1 MTWQSCGNIAMNG
14 TNGIDRDYTM
24 IVCLDVFDFG
34 GGAVVRGQRPGS
46 VCWYKSTYA
55 SAPIVVQMHEL
66 GHNLGR
72 SHSGKDVGTI
82 SVLKID
88 SSGETDSYVMFNG
101 KTGANDQVPQ
111 NGDEVVIVE
120 QSIELGGSASS

>member
-1 MTWQSCGNIAMNG
+1 MQ
-14 TNGIDRDYTM
+14 
-24 IVCLDVFDFG
+24 
-34 GGAVVRGQRPGS
+34 
-46 VCWYKSTYA
+46 
-55 SAPIVVQMHEL
+55 
-66 GHNLGR
+66 
-72 SHSGKDVGTI
+72 GTI

-120 QSIELGGSASS
+120 QSTELGGSASS

>member
-1 MTWQSCGNIAMNG
+1 MLNLCVIWG
-14 TNGIDRDYTM
+14 TE
-24 IVCLDVFDFG
+24 V
-34 GGAVVRGQRPGS
+34 
-46 VCWYKSTYA
+46 
-55 SAPIVVQMHEL
+55 L
-66 GHNLGR
+66 GLMQ
-72 SHSGKDVGTI
+72 GTI

>member
-1 MTWQSCGNIAMNG
+1 MPWQSCGNIAMNG

-24 IVCLDVFDFG
+24 IVCLDVVDFG

-72 SHSGKDVGTI
+72 SHSGKDVVTYAEPMCNMGYRG
-82 SVLKID
+82 SW
-88 SSGETDSYVMFNG
+88 TDAGNNFC
-101 KTGANDQVPQ
+101 TQD
-111 NGDEVVIVE
+111 
-120 QSIELGGSASS
+120 